1 MAGAANNVSET
12 DHSLAIQCME
22 LTKHLANQ
30 GKSFKLSLSLQT
42 GFNFSLDVT
51 QEQLSPSSVE
61 RKKPSPSTLKRNA
74 LRKKTFLQK
83 KNLEKLA
90 GSQQNE
96 IQISSE
102 DKMIKCNQCDSR
114 FECNNTLEYH
124 IKENHSQELT
134 CEECGF
140 SVNTANSMKEHMIEK
155 HRIEQ
160 INENPESIEQL
171 DGHIE
176 IKKTED
182 KEIEIVRTAEQRK
195 IHSDFIRKYVFSSV
209 VDKFNY
215 EMVCYKCNKNFTKKP
230 DFKKHMQDDHN
241 KEIFIDL

>member
-30 GKSFKLSLSLQT
+30 GKSLIFSLSLQF

-74 LRKKTFLQK
+74 VEKKNIFME

-96 IQISSE
+96 IQI
-102 DKMIKCNQCDSR
+102 
-114 FECNNTLEYH
+114 
-124 IKENHSQELT
+124 
-134 CEECGF
+134 
-140 SVNTANSMKEHMIEK
+140 
-155 HRIEQ
+155 
-160 INENPESIEQL
+160 
-171 DGHIE
+171 
-176 IKKTED
+176 
-182 KEIEIVRTAEQRK
+182 
-195 IHSDFIRKYVFSSV
+195 
-209 VDKFNY
+209 
-215 EMVCYKCNKNFTKKP
+215 
-230 DFKKHMQDDHN
+230 
-241 KEIFIDL
+241 